1 MKMQFNQ
8 RSDGLLQKKFM
19 TAALSILAVCA
30 LARASFGAE
39 VSCLSKY
46 DGTSS
51 VAPEYLAKLW
61 PSGFR
66 PSPGMCRVAFLRGTI
81 EKGDYEKFRAI
92 LRPNYRTLPHV
103 KLSSSGGDVDESIKI
118 GKLMRKYLL
127 MAEAPVGHDPNT
139 DALGLPPTLSLGLP
153 PTLSNNLFSYLAQDL
168 CRGPDLVCASAC
180 ALIWFGAT
188 TREGTVGVHRPHTN
202 DPEFKNASPGDAAN
216 LYRQMIATVV
226 HYLDEMEV
234 PRAVNDLFTETN
246 SSEIK
251 WIYTD
256 FDDRSLDHPPSY
268 AEWLSASCGRLTDA
282 EDNAYWKLVG
292 KQTRDTNEAMLY
304 DLLFKKR
311 AEIERCAFFLRYS
324 RVDQLDPP

>member
-1 MKMQFNQ
+1 
-8 RSDGLLQKKFM
+8 
-19 TAALSILAVCA
+19 
-30 LARASFGAE
+30 
-39 VSCLSKY
+39 
-46 DGTSS
+46 
-51 VAPEYLAKLW
+51 
-61 PSGFR
+61 
-66 PSPGMCRVAFLRGTI
+66 
-81 EKGDYEKFRAI
+81 
-92 LRPNYRTLPHV
+92 
-103 KLSSSGGDVDESIKI
+103 
-118 GKLMRKYLL
+118 
-127 MAEAPVGHDPNT
+127 
-139 DALGLPPTLSLGLP
+139 
-153 PTLSNNLFSYLAQDL
+153 
-168 CRGPDLVCASAC
+168 
-180 ALIWFGAT
+180 
-188 TREGTVGVHRPHTN
+188 
-202 DPEFKNASPGDAAN
+202 
-216 LYRQMIATVV
+216 MIATVV

-282 EDNAYWKLVG
+282 EDNAFWKLVG